1 MKFYHW
7 AKDLKLIFQFKG
19 SLLRRLSKS
28 LIGLMALTL
37 LLTFLHHEEIFVLEI
52 SLSLPGLLGAVIG
65 LLLVFRNNTAYDRW
79 WEARKILGGLVN
91 TTRNF
96 SMQVVSLLKNTPEK
110 DKKVFHIL
118 IVAFVFSLK
127 EHLRN
132 GVNVDDLEIEDPEL
146 KGQIEQATHK
156 PNRIIQLLL
165 VRIRSLY
172 DQKVVTDFQML
183 KLIENTD
190 ELVDILGKCERI
202 HNTPIPMSHN
212 YVLRVCVFVYALI
225 LPFSLIAS
233 LGWLSF
239 FAVALI
245 FYFMMSIIIIA
256 EEIEDPFGHDNNDL
270 PVDKIANN
278 IKNNLVEIFSFSESE
293 IKTNHF

>member
-7 AKDLKLIFQFKG
+7 AKDLQLIFQFKG
-19 SLLRRLSKS
+19 SLLRRLSRS
-28 LIGLMALTL
+28 LLGVVGLTL
-37 LLTFLHHEEIFVLEI
+37 LFTFLHHNDIFKLEI

-91 TTRNF
+91 TSRNF
-96 SMQVVSLLKNTPEK
+96 AMQVRTLLTETPEK
-110 DKKVFHIL
+110 DRKVFQQL

-127 EHLRN
+127 EHLRD
-132 GVNVDDLEIEDPEL
+132 GVNVDDLNIEDEDL
-146 KGQIEQATHK
+146 KKQIEQATHK

-165 VRIRSLY
+165 ARIRSLY
-172 DQKVVTDFQML
+172 DKEVVTDFQML

-212 YVLRVCVFVYALI
+212 YVLRVCVLVYAI
-225 LPFSLIAS
+225 VLPFSLIAS

-256 EEIEDPFGHDNNDL
+256 EEIEDPFGLDNNDL
-270 PVDKIANN
+270 PVDQIANN
-278 IKNNLVEIFSFSESE
+278 IENNLTEIFSFSDSE
-293 IKTNHF
+293 IISKDF

>member
-1 MKFYHW
+1 MKLYHW
-7 AKDLKLIFQFKG
+7 AKDIQLIFQFKG
-19 SLLRRLSKS
+19 SLLRRLSIS
-28 LIGLMALTL
+28 LLGLVALTL
-37 LLTFLHHEEIFVLEI
+37 LLTFLHHEGIFILEI

-91 TTRNF
+91 TSRNF
-96 SMQVVSLLKNTPEK
+96 AMQVKTLVHETPDKDRKIFHELL
-110 DKKVFHIL
+110 
-118 IVAFVFSLK
+118 VAFVISLK

-132 GVNVDDLEIEDPEL
+132 GVKLEDLKLENEEL
-146 KGQIEQATHK
+146 KAQIAQATHK

-165 VRIRSLY
+165 ARIRSLY
-172 DQKVVTDFQML
+172 DQQVVTDFQML

-212 YVLRVCVFVYALI
+212 YVLRVCVFVYALV
-225 LPFSLIAS
+225 LPFSLIAT

-239 FAVALI
+239 IAVALI

-256 EEIEDPFGHDNNDL
+256 EEIEDPFGYDNNDL
-270 PVDKIANN
+270 QVDKIVQN
-278 IKNNLVEIFSFSESE
+278 IENNLVEIFSFSDSE
-293 IKTNHF
+293 IIASNF